1 MSFYLKSG
9 IMSLVLGLTAV
20 MVIYWVGIGSHN
32 STVCR
37 EQYHY
42 SVEGLGY
49 ACRLLG
55 FPTAYVENDAWGH
68 NARLSIGLS
77 AESAVLV
84 CGVFRSAQSRSKSS
98 ESRLQR
104 AFKRQHPHANGY
116 HSRIACRSIGRADTG
131 SRRARAH
138 ERFLELPHES
148 KIGPPSRSCLA
159 ASPAG
164 TLTGSLPLFNGR
176 GKASWLPPK
185 PRRVRK
191 PVTLDF
197 SHVGH
202 PAP

>member
-1 MSFYLKSG
+1 MQGAVPL
-9 IMSLVLGLTAV
+9 LGGRTWLRVQTLGV
-20 MVIYWVGIGSHN
+20 PN
-32 STVCR
+32 RLCR
-37 EQYHY
+37 ERC
-42 SVEGLGY
+42 LGSQ
-49 ACRLLG
+49 R
-55 FPTAYVENDAWGH
+55 T
-68 NARLSIGLS
+68 RLSIGLS

-116 HSRIACRSIGRADTG
+116 HSRIPCRSIGRADTG

-202 PAP
+202 PAPCRSAL